1 MAIGIRT
8 TAWLA
13 AALLIA
19 GCPSGPDKRADEK
32 PAAAAAEKREQKQA
46 EAEQAKAAEAA
57 FERAVAAYRAQKKAG
72 RIDYDDLLSR
82 FRDVLAIAPDM
93 AEAHY
98 NLGCTYEAMR
108 DDEKALEH
116 YKRALQLE
124 PDLHLAAANLG
135 ALLAR
140 NGQLDDALNLYQK
153 ALSKDAKNSPV
164 LLNMA
169 AIYEQQKKY
178 DQAIQR
184 ASEVL
189 VRDPSNV
196 GAYRVMASVYYSMG
210 KFDMARLIC
219 LRGLKIKK
227 DDPKLLNTLGLVLLK
242 LDEVPDA
249 LAKFR
254 AALAQQPDMVP
265 TRFNIAKV
273 ALDYKDFRVARA
285 QFQKILEYEPG
296 NKRAELGLAIAARGT
311 GDFDAAREQF
321 EALAERYP
329 KDPVPRQWLCRLAL
343 RNFSDPHLAK
353 KECGRCL
360 KIQGRSV
367 PEDHPCLAMY
377 KEAKQG
383 IEMEKKIKEMEAK
396 AREEQKRRE
405 QLLARLRQLRID
417 TIDQAWQRAEKECQV
432 RPPKKLDGAKLEFV
446 LDPLAVTPDR
456 KTKVELVGAEFG
468 DVARVNVGTLKVKWR
483 KIDDH
488 KLQIV
493 VPKGLELGP
502 WDVLVTRKDKSEL
515 FFGGGLWVGEQP
527 KCEQPEEPKKRE
539 ETEKAEKTDK
549 SGGPAEAA
557 GPGAEPAASG
567 DVEKKD
573 GAGTAAPPPGEAGA
587 PEAKPAPKQE
597 DEPKNGEPG
606 EPREPQE
613 PAAPAGK

>member
-19 GCPSGPDKRADEK
+19 GCPSGPEKRADEK
-32 PAAAAAEKREQKQA
+32 PAAAAAEQREQKQA
-46 EAEQAKAAEAA
+46 EAERAAAAKAA

-72 RIDYDDLLSR
+72 RIDYNDLLSR
-82 FRDVLAIAPDM
+82 FRDVLGIEPDM

-98 NLGCTYEAMR
+98 NLGCIYEAMR
-108 DDEKALEH
+108 DDDKALEH
-116 YKRALQLE
+116 YKRALQLQ

-178 DQAIQR
+178 DQAIAR

-219 LRGLKIKK
+219 LRGLKINEN
-227 DDPKLLNTLGLVLLK
+227 DPKLLNTLGLVLLK
-242 LDEVPDA
+242 LDEVPEA

-254 AALAQQPDMVP
+254 AALAQQPDMIP

-273 ALDYKDFRVARA
+273 ALDYKDFHVARA

-296 NKRAELGLAIAARGT
+296 DKRAELGLAIAARGT
-311 GDFDAAREQF
+311 GDFDAARKQF
-321 EALAERYP
+321 EALAARYP
-329 KDPVPRQWLCRLAL
+329 KDPMPHQWLCRLAL
-343 RNFSDPHLAK
+343 RNFSDPHMAK
-353 KECGRCL
+353 EECGLCL
-360 KIQGRSV
+360 KIQGGS
-367 PEDHPCLAMY
+367 PADDHPCVAMY
-377 KEAKQG
+377 QEAKQG

-396 AREEQKRRE
+396 ALEAQKRHE
-405 QLLARLRQLRID
+405 QLLARLRKMRID
-417 TIDQAWQRAEKECQV
+417 TIDQAWQRAEKECRV
-432 RPPKKLDGAKLEFV
+432 RPPKKLDGAELEFV

-488 KLQIV
+488 RLQMV

-502 WDVLVTRKDKSEL
+502 WDVLVTRKDKSEM
-515 FFGGGLWVGEQP
+515 FFGGGLWVGEP
-527 KCEQPEEPKKRE
+527 PECEPAEAPKKEKE
-539 ETEKAEKTDK
+539 EKKDEKSDK
-549 SGGPAEAA
+549 SGEPGKAA
-557 GPGAEPAASG
+557 GTGAEPAAG
-567 DVEKKD
+567 AAVEKKD
-573 GAGTAAPPPGEAGA
+573 GAGAAGQDG
-587 PEAKPAPKQE
+587 KPAPE
-597 DEPKNGEPG
+597 SGDEPENGEP
-606 EPREPQE
+606 EAPAESQAPQE
-613 PAAPAGK
+613 PEAPAGK